1 MMNRKLFRPRAKTQT
16 GVKAKPFNKRGS
28 LTPNIPRSD
37 SRSDFELTS
46 IFIRQQIDKKNY
58 NEIVDT
64 LRKLPRDY
72 ILKCLESFPFK
83 ALNRSVPHSFPI
95 WETLL
100 VKLHSS
106 EEGYVAQLPCAACD
120 ELVIR
125 IADILAYL
133 NRHSDQS
140 NDLYLQCK
148 RVLKRVYIQY
158 PDILGNLMKEYE
170 RLSRALYSLTLH
182 IPLGT
187 DASAKSLQEAI
198 CDDIHMTIKNL
209 KSSLEDLEELT
220 RENIGHV
227 KQNGL
232 NSRQVYNQRDIQERL
247 YYNHCIA
254 RCALPSKIKSNL
266 AQLLEMLDSR
276 IQGDKDILALFASL
290 RQRHETLTDAEP
302 VEPCLRSYQASIEC
316 AISILQEIQNE
327 LAITSP
333 SGSPDKKEDEM
344 QSHFESYTSLP
355 LSTSSLDQSQF
366 PTLEPQSVTELQSM
380 SRDKSSSENHIR
392 IVRPLSAGV
401 VVPRSLKGPY
411 SEGISSSDQDLSLTA
426 NQPSLIQANRMGSAK
441 RRGGFF
447 RRSFRNSIRRLSSST
462 GNMSSKTKLN
472 GNGASHVNENEEAL
486 KGELLEARE
495 TIQALRKRER
505 ELTDRLSEQA
515 QRHLQES
522 DRFEDIL
529 MGANRPTLVVQR
541 YQEIYSQERVEAYD
555 ALTDIEGLSEEVF
568 IPSLLLDI
576 LKVFVILMVRFNE
589 AVVCI

>member
-1 MMNRKLFRPRAKTQT
+1 
-16 GVKAKPFNKRGS
+16 
-28 LTPNIPRSD
+28 
-37 SRSDFELTS
+37 
-46 IFIRQQIDKKNY
+46 
-58 NEIVDT
+58 
-64 LRKLPRDY
+64 
-72 ILKCLESFPFK
+72 
-83 ALNRSVPHSFPI
+83 
-95 WETLL
+95 
-100 VKLHSS
+100 LHSS

-576 LKVFVILMVRFNE
+576 LKFAYSAAQCYLESLHNGWKRALNIKDSSLTEPQGGNAIKQLQSAVSIYIRKSSSSFNHKDIME
-589 AVVCI
+589 VWDACFIKACFINMLIVSSDNNYVNGCNTRLTIIGMQIKKKCRSTLH